1 LLSSFFDLISN
12 FKIIFSFISGEVTDQ
27 LKQNISMLLSSL
39 IQMTEETRIQG
50 MELIQYFVS
59 IKSKENVYFV
69 EVCLKELEEKIK
81 NEKLKIEFQTFL
93 KEI

>member
-1 LLSSFFDLISN
+1 LSSFFDLISN

>member
-1 LLSSFFDLISN
+1 LSSFFDLISN
-12 FKIIFSFISGEVTDQ
+12 FKIIFSFISGEVTHQ
-27 LKQNISMLLSSL
+27 LKQNISILLSLL
-39 IQMTEETRIQG
+39 IQMTDETRIQG

-81 NEKLKIEFQTFL
+81 DEKLKIEFQTFL